1 MGRKSKKRR
10 QASDTAPVLRIVP
23 KGPPKTILNTCHVTG
38 NRIDPCAVIMTID
51 EGDRTF
57 VPKHPNPGELAGWL
71 VALPLILHS
80 RQPDYT
86 GAPMPSGP
94 LLRYWQAG
102 MPEHRKNS
110 AQRLTFDEKYWW
122 MPEWAERE
130 LFANFDHG
138 AVYIVL
144 AIVRDGQSPDD
155 ANIGS
160 GRAMSDVM
168 ALLIKMKQHCQAL
181 IREMSLGSIAA

>member
-1 MGRKSKKRR
+1 MGRKSKKHNK
-10 QASDTAPVLRIVP
+10 ASDGPALRIVP
-23 KGPPKTILNTCHVTG
+23 KGPPKRSIDTCHVTG
-38 NRIDPCAVIMTID
+38 EARDYHLHAMFVD
-51 EGDRTF
+51 EGDRVF
-57 VPKHPNPGELAGWL
+57 RPKNTDPDRRDGWL

-86 GAPMPSGP
+86 GAPKPSGP

-102 MPEHRKNS
+102 MPEHRKRS

-130 LFANFDHG
+130 LFANFDHD

-144 AIVRDGQSPDD
+144 SVVRDGQSWDD
-155 ANIGS
+155 AMIGS
-160 GRAMSDVM
+160 NRAMSDVGALKVKM
-168 ALLIKMKQHCQAL
+168 AQHCQAL
-181 IREMSLGSIAA
+181 IRQTSIAA